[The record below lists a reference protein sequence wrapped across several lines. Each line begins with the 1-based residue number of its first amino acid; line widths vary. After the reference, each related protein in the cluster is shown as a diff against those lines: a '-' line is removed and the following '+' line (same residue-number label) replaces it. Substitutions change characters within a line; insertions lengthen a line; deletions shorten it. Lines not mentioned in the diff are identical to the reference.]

1 MGFVA
6 AFARVIK
13 NLRTYYLRFPT
24 GRGGRKDP
32 MGRFR
37 MPGPTRRTV
46 DRKADAWSQFEPVRA
61 GAGADGLELAPR
73 VGLPVDGAARGPGH
87 AEPAHGVLP
96 AAAARGEAQVICTKV
111 LYDSRERSNK
121 THRDFASL
129 HMPLTPIYVPI
140 ATIQHPPHAS
150 RAGPS
155 GEMKTHLRR
164 CVLSWLDPAHSRRSR
179 RRAALVRT
187 STA

>member
-61 GAGADGLELAPR
+61 GAGAGRGASIAADMSNSSSASDSSEDEPPAVGGAAGGAAAGDAGELPSEKPFRPFAGCHGSDGSP
-73 VGLPVDGAARGPGH
+73 GSAARGRGGRGVSS
-87 AEPAHGVLP
+87 ACDCAARLFSEPA
-96 AAAARGEAQVICTKV
+96 
-111 LYDSRERSNK
+111 
-121 THRDFASL
+121 
-129 HMPLTPIYVPI
+129 
-140 ATIQHPPHAS
+140 
-150 RAGPS
+150 AGGS
-155 GEMKTHLRR
+155 RR
-164 CVLSWLDPAHSRRSR
+164 CGCGSRSSSSPSSSMDS
-179 RRAALVRT
+179 A
-187 STA
+187 S